1 MKAKKSFGQHFLTQ
15 EPIAERL
22 ADALNTAGC
31 DTVVEIGPGKGI
43 LTKYLLKQSLPV
55 VAIELDRDL
64 IPFLEREFS
73 HTSLRIVQGDVL
85 RCGLMKSWIGTA
97 TLYWWETFHTI
108 FQARL
113 FFLEF
118 NIDIRFPLWQVCF
131 SAKWLIVFVLHPE
144 ASSMV

>member
-55 VAIELDRDL
+55 IAIELDRDL
-64 IPFLEREFS
+64 IPFLKGN
-73 HTSLRIVQGDVL
+73 L
-85 RCGLMKSWIGTA
+85 A
-97 TLYWWETFHTI
+97 TH
-108 FQARL
+108 R
-113 FFLEF
+113 
-118 NIDIRFPLWQVCF
+118 
-131 SAKWLIVFVLHPE
+131 FVLSRE
-144 ASSMV
+144 MY